1 MRYFVKKPLCSLF
14 ALTAFANT
22 AYGISPQSRAI
33 EEVLVTSDFRKSAEM
48 TYAASISIVGSDQ
61 IQGRAAQHLEEIL
74 NVAPNVNFAGGASR
88 NRYLQIRGIGERS
101 QFVDPINPSVG
112 LMIDG
117 IDLSGVGNAST
128 LFDIEQVEVLRGPQ
142 GTNFGASALAG
153 MVSIRSKAPTDS
165 FEGLVNAGL
174 GNYDGWQTG
183 VVLSGPLTEDLLGR
197 VAVEQFR
204 SDGFIDNVYLG
215 RDDTGD
221 RDEMTARGKLQW
233 QASERLTLNGTLF
246 YINVDNGY
254 DAFSLDNNRN
264 TLSDQPGRDAQE
276 TLALALSADW
286 VASPLFA
293 VVATL
298 GLENTN
304 VEYGYD
310 EDWTNTAI
318 CDDLA
323 CDSSLW
329 GFDWWYSTTDTYN
342 RDRKSKQLDIRLIS
356 AEQGKLFGAIDWVT
370 GLYGI
375 DQQEDLVRDYSGA
388 ASLFDNSYDT
398 QRLAWYG
405 ELSIPLAEK
414 ITFTLGGR
422 IEDFSADY
430 DDSRGVS
437 AEPEETLWGGE
448 MTLEYHTNENTLVYG
463 LVSRGF
469 KAGGVNGEAL
479 GRAEERNFEQSV
491 IDFLASRLTF
501 DTETATNF
509 ELGFKGSYWQ
519 DRWQLRLAA
528 FYMERDDVQL
538 KGWYN
543 EGQLFVGYTDNGAS
557 GTNKGIELET
567 AVTPVDDIR
576 FFASLGFLDTEIK
589 DFYVLSDTDALVN
602 KSGRDQAHAPAYQ
615 FNIGTELDLTDR
627 LQIRIETDGRDEFY
641 FSDSHDKK
649 SKSYALLHASL
660 NYRMADLTLKLWGR
674 NLADKDYAVRGFY
687 FPNDP
692 RAFYEDDQ
700 AYVQL
705 GDPRT
710 YGVSAS
716 YEF

>member
-1 MRYFVKKPLCSLF
+1 
-14 ALTAFANT
+14 
-22 AYGISPQSRAI
+22 
-33 EEVLVTSDFRKSAEM
+33 SD
-48 TYAASISIVGSDQ
+48 
-61 IQGRAAQHLEEIL
+61 L
-74 NVAPNVNFAGGASR
+74 
-88 NRYLQIRGIGERS
+88 
-101 QFVDPINPSVG
+101 
-112 LMIDG
+112 
-117 IDLSGVGNAST
+117 
-128 LFDIEQVEVLRGPQ
+128 PQ

-153 MVSIRSKAPTDS
+153 MVNIRSKAPTDT
-165 FEGLVNAGL
+165 FEGMVSAGL
-174 GNYDGWQTG
+174 ANYDGWQTG
-183 VVLSGPLTEDLLGR
+183 VVLSGPLANALLGR

-204 SDGFIDNVYLG
+204 SDGFIDNTYLG
-215 RDDTGD
+215 RNDTNE

-233 QASERLTLNGTLF
+233 RASEQLTLDGTLF

-254 DAFSLDNNRN
+254 DAFSLDNNRT

-286 VASPLFA
+286 AATPLFS

-318 CDDLA
+318 CDGLD

-342 RDRKSKQLDIRLIS
+342 RDRKSTQLDIRLLS
-356 AEQGKLFGAIDWVT
+356 TQQGKLFGRADWVT

-388 ASLFDNSYDT
+388 NALFDNSYDT

-405 ELSIPLAEK
+405 ELSLPVTGK
-414 ITFTLGGR
+414 TTFTLGGR

-430 DDSRGVS
+430 ADSRNVS

-448 MTLEYHTNENTLVYG
+448 MALEYQANENTLLYG

-479 GRAEERNFEQSV
+479 GRAQERDFDQGI
-491 IDFLASRLTF
+491 IDFLSSRLTF

-509 ELGFKGSYWQ
+509 ELGLKGSYWQ

-528 FYMERDDVQL
+528 FYMRRDDVQL

-543 EGQLFVGYTDNGAS
+543 EEQQFVGYTDNGAS
-557 GTNKGIELET
+557 GTNKGLELET
-567 AVTPVDDIR
+567 AVIPVEGIR
-576 FFASLGFLDTEIK
+576 FFASLGLLSTEIEN
-589 DFYVLSDTDALVN
+589 FYVLGNNDTLVD
-602 KSGRDQAHAPAYQ
+602 KTGRDQAHAPGYQ
-615 FNIGTELDLTDR
+615 FNIGTELDLTDG
-627 LQIRIETDGRDEFY
+627 LQIRLETDGRDEFY
-641 FSDSHDKK
+641 FSDSHDQK
-649 SKSYALLHASL
+649 SKSYALVHASL
-660 NYRMADLTLKLWGR
+660 NYRMENLTLRFWGR

-705 GDPRT
+705 GEPRT
-710 YGVSAS
+710 YGVGAR
-716 YEF
+716 YQF

>member
-1 MRYFVKKPLCSLF
+1 MRYFVKKPVCLF
-14 ALTAFANT
+14 VAFAGI
-22 AYGISPQSRAI
+22 ASAAHAISPPPTEI
-33 EEVLVTSDFRKSAEM
+33 EEVLVTSSFRKSAEM
-48 TYAASISIVGSDQ
+48 AYAASISVVGVNQ
-61 IQGRAAQHLEEIL
+61 IQGRAAQHLEEVL
-74 NVAPNVNFAGGASR
+74 NVAPNVNFAAGASR
-88 NRYLQIRGIGERS
+88 SRYLQIRGIGERS

-112 LMIDG
+112 LMVDG

-128 LFDIEQVEVLRGPQ
+128 LFDVEQVEVFRGPQ

-153 MVSIRSKAPTDS
+153 MVNIRSKAPTDT
-165 FEGLVNAGL
+165 FEGMVSAGL
-174 GNYDGWQTG
+174 ANYDGWQTG
-183 VVLSGPLTEDLLGR
+183 VVLSGPLANALLGR

-204 SDGFIDNVYLG
+204 SDGFIDNTYLG
-215 RDDTGD
+215 RNDTNE

-233 QASERLTLNGTLF
+233 RASEQLTLDGTLF

-254 DAFSLDNNRN
+254 DAFSLDNNRT

-286 VASPLFA
+286 AATPLFS

-318 CDDLA
+318 CDGLD

-342 RDRKSKQLDIRLIS
+342 RDRKSTQLDIRLLS
-356 AEQGKLFGAIDWVT
+356 TQQGKLFGRADWVT

-388 ASLFDNSYDT
+388 NALFDNSYDT

-405 ELSIPLAEK
+405 ELSLPVTGK
-414 ITFTLGGR
+414 TTFTLGGR

-430 DDSRGVS
+430 ADSRNVS

-448 MTLEYHTNENTLVYG
+448 MALEYQANENTLLYG

-479 GRAEERNFEQSV
+479 GRAQERDFDQGI
-491 IDFLASRLTF
+491 IDFLSSRLTF

-509 ELGFKGSYWQ
+509 ELGLKGSYWQ

-528 FYMERDDVQL
+528 FYMRRDDVQL

-543 EGQLFVGYTDNGAS
+543 EEQQFVGYTDNGAS
-557 GTNKGIELET
+557 GTNKGLELET
-567 AVTPVDDIR
+567 AVIPVEGIR
-576 FFASLGFLDTEIK
+576 FFASLGLLSTEIEN
-589 DFYVLSDTDALVN
+589 FYVLGNNDTLVD
-602 KSGRDQAHAPAYQ
+602 KTGRDQAHAPGYQ
-615 FNIGTELDLTDR
+615 FNIGTELDLTDG
-627 LQIRIETDGRDEFY
+627 LQIRLETDGRDEFY
-641 FSDSHDKK
+641 FSDSHDQK
-649 SKSYALLHASL
+649 SKSYALVHASL
-660 NYRMADLTLKLWGR
+660 NYRMENLTLRFWGR

-705 GDPRT
+705 GEPRT
-710 YGVSAS
+710 YGVGAR
-716 YEF
+716 YQF